1 MLGFVCS
8 VQILMRSVAFLL
20 QGSVDTLSV
29 VVKGVIPKVSLNW
42 NLFHHLLALQP
53 WHVSYLTPCDLV
65 LSCIT
70 DNGGN
75 SFAGLL

>member
-8 VQILMRSVAFLL
+8 VQILTRSMAFLL
-20 QGSVDTLSV
+20 QGSVNTFSIV
-29 VVKGVIPKVSLNW
+29 VNSMSPKVSLDW

-53 WHVSYLTPCDLV
+53 WHVSYLTPCDLI
-65 LSCIT
+65 LSCVSW

-75 SFAGLL
+75 SFEGL